1 MNYTT
6 TSFCNNITA
15 FIQQL
20 TTHKWDMPLK
30 VSEGE
35 NLETGKK
42 QPLAKGSHNL
52 ELKAIKLTG
61 PVPMVLVPQKLDYVI
76 AA

>member
-1 MNYTT
+1 
-6 TSFCNNITA
+6 
-15 FIQQL
+15 
-20 TTHKWDMPLK
+20 MPLK

-35 NLETGKK
+35 NLETGEK
-42 QPLAKGSHNL
+42 QPLAKDSHNL